1 MRRANDP
8 QRREKIVQATLDAV
22 IAHGIHGVT
31 HRKIAMIAEV
41 PLGSMTYYFSGIDEL
56 LMEAFGRFT
65 DRMMLQYQAFFADVK
80 DASQAC
86 QAITDMIYGSLV
98 TTPDNMELMY
108 QLYAFASRKP
118 ALKTVMQNWM
128 LRSQQT
134 LEQWFDPVT
143 ARALDAFI
151 EGMTLHFVTDK
162 KPLQREDILL
172 MVERIA
178 GVPATVSCA

>member
-8 QRREKIVQATLDAV
+8 LRREKIVQATLAAV
-22 IAHGIHGVT
+22 IAYGVHGVT
-31 HRKIAMIAEV
+31 HRKIAMIAGV

-65 DRMMLQYQAFFADVK
+65 DTMSQQYQAFFADVA
-80 DASQAC
+80 DAQAAC
-86 QAITDMIYGSLV
+86 HAITEMIYSSQV

-108 QLYAFASRKP
+108 QLYAFVSRKP
-118 ALKTVMQNWM
+118 TLKMVMQNWM

-134 LEQWFDPVT
+134 LEQWFEPVT
-143 ARALDAFI
+143 ARALDAFL

-162 KPLQREDILL
+162 KPLSREEILV

-178 GVPATVSCA
+178 GLPQR